1 MDKGNIRNVHGWI
14 NLDKPKGMS
23 SAKAVFIV
31 KKILNVK
38 KVGHAGTLDPLATG
52 VLPIAVGEATKTIA
66 FVVEMQKSYR
76 CIASWGSETSTDDVE
91 GKGINFSNKRPN
103 EEHIKSSLKNFKGTI
118 NQRPPNFSAVKVNG
132 ERAYKIARLGKE
144 PELSIREVKVLK
156 FKLEKIIN
164 KDTSDF
170 SIKCEKGT
178 YIRSLIR
185 DLGRDLE
192 VFAHVKDL
200 RRTSVGIFLVKNS
213 ISLEQLEK
221 VAQSVAEKRVILP
234 IHAPLSKLSV
244 INLKKSYSEK
254 IVNGIQ
260 IPVKEILGKNLES
273 ELYNGDLII
282 AQYENVPIAICFFE
296 KGNLKPKRVFNI

>member
-103 EEHIKSSLKNFKGTI
+103 EEHIKSSLKNFT
-118 NQRPPNFSAVKVNG
+118 
-132 ERAYKIARLGKE
+132 
-144 PELSIREVKVLK
+144 
-156 FKLEKIIN
+156 
-164 KDTSDF
+164 
-170 SIKCEKGT
+170 
-178 YIRSLIR
+178 
-185 DLGRDLE
+185 
-192 VFAHVKDL
+192 
-200 RRTSVGIFLVKNS
+200 GIGF
-213 ISLEQLEK
+213 
-221 VAQSVAEKRVILP
+221 
-234 IHAPLSKLSV
+234 
-244 INLKKSYSEK
+244 
-254 IVNGIQ
+254 
-260 IPVKEILGKNLES
+260 
-273 ELYNGDLII
+273 
-282 AQYENVPIAICFFE
+282 
-296 KGNLKPKRVFNI
+296 